1 MFAWFAAEKWLLLFA
16 PFAAKERQNVEAQR
30 PKLRRKD
37 LLFPKESYEIKS
49 ACIAVH
55 KALGCGF
62 LEKVYENALAHEF
75 RKRGFKVQQQAALQV
90 FYDRVL
96 VGDFVVDLLLDD
108 RFVIEVKAAERDN
121 PLFKAQLI
129 NYLKASGVPLGFLVN
144 FGKEHFDFERVV
156 FTK

>member
-1 MFAWFAAEKWLLLFA
+1 MESK
-16 PFAAKERQNVEAQR
+16 Q
-30 PKLRRKD
+30 PKVRRKD
-37 LLFPKESYEIKS
+37 LLFPQESYDIKA

-55 KALGCGF
+55 EGLGCGF
-62 LEKVYENALAHEF
+62 LEKVYENALVHEL

-96 VGDFVVDLLLDD
+96 VGDHVVDILVDE
-108 RFVIEVKAAERDN
+108 RFIVEVKATERDN

-129 NYLKASGVPLGFLVN
+129 SYLKAAGLPLGFLVN
-144 FGKEHFDFERVV
+144 FGKQHFDFERVV